1 MGMTR
6 VFLAGLMIAGALV
19 AGALPLR
26 DVDGV
31 KHGSLSDGTRKA
43 TVLFFVL
50 TDCPISNQFAPEIDR
65 ICTDYESKGVG
76 CFLVYVDPEKTDQEI
91 RTHASAFGHGDR
103 PALHDTDRALTAK
116 AGATITPEAAVFSP
130 GGQLLYRG
138 RINNLY
144 ASLGK
149 QRRQASEHD
158 LRRALD
164 EILAGKAVSTPRTQA
179 IGCFMPPK
187 EL

>member
-1 MGMTR
+1 MN
-6 VFLAGLMIAGALV
+6 AQALK
-19 AGALPLR
+19 

-31 KHGSLSDGTRKA
+31 AHGSLGDGARKA
-43 TVLFFVL
+43 AVLFFVL

-65 ICTDYESKGVG
+65 ICDAYEPRGAE
-76 CFLVYVDPEKTDQEI
+76 CFLVYVDPEKTDTEI
-91 RTHASAFGHGDR
+91 REHASQFGHGGR
-103 PALHDTDRALTAK
+103 PALHDLDRTLTKK
-116 AGATITPEAAVFSP
+116 AGATITPEAAVFSAA
-130 GGQLLYRG
+130 GEMLYRG

-149 QRRQASEHD
+149 QRRQATEHD

-164 EILAGKAVSTPRTQA
+164 EALAGKAVSTPRTQA
-179 IGCFMPPK
+179 VGCYLPPK

>member
-1 MGMTR
+1 MSGLR
-6 VFLAGLMIAGALV
+6 LVWIGILAAAIAGAQT
-19 AGALPLR
+19 LR
-26 DVDGV
+26 DVEGV
-31 KHGSLSDGTRKA
+31 DHGALSGGARKA
-43 TVLFFVL
+43 TVLYFVL
-50 TDCPISNQFAPEIDR
+50 TDCPISNQFAPEINR
-65 ICTDYESKGVG
+65 ICDEYEPQGVG
-76 CFLVYVDPEKTDQEI
+76 CFLVYVDPEKSAQEI
-91 RTHASAFGHGDR
+91 QAHAAEYSHSR
-103 PALHDTDRALTAK
+103 PAVHDLDRALTQK

-130 GGQLLYRG
+130 GGEMLYRG

-149 QRRQASEHD
+149 SRRRATVHD

-164 EILAGKAVSTPRTQA
+164 EILADKPVSTPRTQA